1 MSGEG
6 TPRARHHTRRW
17 TGLVIALSYAACT
30 LLVLGSVWL
39 FLSNL
44 PALRP
49 PDLGSSQAMEAWRPS
64 PDHALAGGFWKQ
76 PAFWRSLRLSLLTST
91 LTALFAALL
100 GIPAA
105 HALSRSRVPGRRA
118 IDVLFSS
125 LIILP
130 SSSVGLCLIV
140 LFQHGP
146 LLRLQ
151 ELLGVRAPHSL
162 FPGILVAQLVLA
174 LAMGLSAWRA
184 TFDGINPR
192 FEQVARSLGSR
203 PWRVF
208 RTVTLPL
215 AAPGLGAGLILAWVR
230 AMAEFGAVLLF
241 CGTFRELPLARF
253 SGLTRALGVEQ
264 ADILPVAM
272 WAEIEYGNVE
282 YGMALGFALLTLTAL
297 SVYALHRLGGR
308 GYVW

>member
-1 MSGEG
+1 L
-6 TPRARHHTRRW
+6 AF
-17 TGLVIALSYAACT
+17 AYAACT

-39 FLSNL
+39 FATNL
-44 PALRP
+44 PALHTP
-49 PDLGSSQAMEAWRPS
+49 GVVPSQVMESWRPS
-64 PDHALAGGFWKQ
+64 EELGFAQGFWSQ
-76 PAFWRSLRLSLLTST
+76 PAFWRSLRLSLLSST

-105 HALSRSRVPGRRA
+105 YALSRGHLPGRRV
-118 IDVLFSS
+118 IDTLFSS
-125 LIILP
+125 LMILP

-151 ELLGVRAPHSL
+151 ELLQIRVPHSL
-162 FPGILVAQLVLA
+162 FPGIVMAQLILA

-184 TFDGINPR
+184 AFDGVNPR

-241 CGTFRELPLARF
+241 CGTFRELPISRF

-297 SVYALHRLGGR
+297 SVYVMHRLGGK

>member
-1 MSGEG
+1 MSGE
-6 TPRARHHTRRW
+6 RVRHRTA
-17 TGLVIALSYAACT
+17 LVVALAYAACT
-30 LLVLGSVWL
+30 LLVLSSVWL
-39 FLSNL
+39 FAANL
-44 PALRP
+44 PALRSP
-49 PDLGSSQAMEAWRPS
+49 EITASGAMASWRPS
-64 PDHALAGGFWKQ
+64 SERTPAGGLLGE
-76 PAFWRSLRLSLLTST
+76 PSFWRSLRLSLASAT
-91 LTALFAALL
+91 LTAFVAALL

-105 HALSRSRVPGRRA
+105 YALSRGRIPGKRA

-130 SSSVGLCLIV
+130 SSSVGLGLIV

-151 ELLGVRAPHSL
+151 ELAGITVPHSL

-184 TFDGINPR
+184 AFDGVSPR
-192 FEQVARSLGSR
+192 FEQVARSLGAS

-208 RTVTLPL
+208 RTVSLPL
-215 AAPGLGAGLILAWVR
+215 AAPGIAAGLILAWVR
-230 AMAEFGAVLLF
+230 AMAEFGAVLIF
-241 CGTFRELPLARF
+241 CGTFRELPLSRF
-253 SGLTRALGVEQ
+253 SGLAQALGVEQ

-272 WAEIEYGNVE
+272 WAEMEYGNVE
-282 YGMALGFALLTLTAL
+282 YGTALGFALLTITAI
-297 SVYALHRLGGR
+297 SVYALHRLGGK